1 MRSMQMPAC
10 PRRVRFNHAALLCA
24 FNAHVRSV
32 IEYGSIIWSGAA
44 VTHLA
49 RFERLQHR
57 FLMWLAANTR
67 DRCPSLEYERK
78 KNRASDLTRE
88 GLPAA
93 KALLYS
99 IALRDCNGMFIHVW
113 TYVLARV
120 RAQGHFV
127 SCIYCVLF

>member
-1 MRSMQMPAC
+1 MHS
-10 PRRVRFNHAALLCA
+10 H
-24 FNAHVRSV
+24 
-32 IEYGSIIWSGAA
+32 
-44 VTHLA
+44 
-49 RFERLQHR
+49 
-57 FLMWLAANTR
+57 
-67 DRCPSLEYERK
+67 
-78 KNRASDLTRE
+78 SDLKRE

-127 SCIYCVLF
+127 SCIYCVCVFF